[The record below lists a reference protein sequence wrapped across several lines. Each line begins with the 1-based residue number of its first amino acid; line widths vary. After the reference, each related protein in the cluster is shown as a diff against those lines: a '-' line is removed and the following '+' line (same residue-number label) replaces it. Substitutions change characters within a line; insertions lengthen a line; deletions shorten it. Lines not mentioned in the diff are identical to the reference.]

1 MFQPAL
7 DPQAVH
13 DLQAILSGTL
23 ITRNDE
29 DYDTARKV
37 WNGMID
43 KYPALIVRCMDATDV
58 IAAVTFARKQRM
70 TVAVRSG
77 GHSFAGHST
86 IDGGMLIDL
95 SPMKAITIDRIRR
108 IARIE
113 PGLTWGEV
121 ARATHAYGLALTSGD
136 MASVG
141 VGGLMLGGGIG
152 WMVRKHGQA
161 IDHLRAVELVTASGE
176 ILRASERAHPELFWG
191 LRGGGGNFGVS
202 TAFEVDLHPAG
213 TVLAG
218 AVFYE
223 AAQAERILQGYAQRA
238 TTAPDE
244 LSTQA
249 MLMAAPP
256 APFIPQPLQGRPI
269 VAILVCYT
277 GDLAQGERVVAPLRQ
292 LATPIADVVGPI
304 AYPALFALTQVGTL
318 RGLEQHVR
326 SLFLQTLSDEVLH
339 TLTEETLA
347 TISPETIVQ
356 IRVLGGAMGRV
367 SVDATA
373 FAHRATQAMVIITNF
388 GPPSANAKGR
398 SARTEQVW
406 QALQPYAK
414 GVYVNFLAEEGE
426 QRIHEAYPP
435 ATYARLAALKNLYDP
450 TNFFHMN
457 QNIKPFAKEA
467 CEVPQDRFSRSA

>member
-1 MFQPAL
+1 MFQAAL
-7 DPQAVH
+7 DQEAVH
-13 DLQAILSGTL
+13 HLQATLSGRL
-23 ITRNDE
+23 LSRSDE
-29 DYDTARKV
+29 DYENARKV
-37 WNGMID
+37 WNGMINRH
-43 KYPALIVRCMDATDV
+43 PALIVRCMDATDV
-58 IAAVTFARKQRM
+58 ITAVTFAREQGM
-70 TVAVRSG
+70 SVAVRSG
-77 GHSFAGHST
+77 GHSFAGQST
-86 IDGGMLIDL
+86 IDGGVLIDL
-95 SPMKAITIDRIRR
+95 SPMKAITIDRRRR

-121 ARATHAYGLALTSGD
+121 ARAAHVYGLGLTSGD

-152 WMVRKHGQA
+152 WMVRKHGLA

-176 ILRASERAHPELFWG
+176 ILRASERVHPELFWG
-191 LRGGGGNFGVS
+191 LRGGGGNFGVA

-213 TVLAG
+213 TVLGG

-223 AAQAERILQGYAQRA
+223 AAEAERILQGYARHA
-238 TTAPDE
+238 SAAPDE

-256 APFIPQPLQGRPI
+256 ASFIPQALQGRPI

-277 GDLAQGERVVAPLRQ
+277 GDLLEGERVVAPLRR
-292 LATPIADVVGPI
+292 LATPIADVVEPMP
-304 AYPALFALTQVGTL
+304 YPAIFALTQVGTI

-326 SLFLQTLSDEVLH
+326 SLFLQALSDEVLH

-347 TISPETIVQ
+347 TMSPETIVQ
-356 IRVLGGAMGRV
+356 LRVLGGAMGRV

-388 GPPSANAKGR
+388 GPGSAGAEDR

-406 QALQPYAK
+406 RALQPYSN

-435 ATYARLAALKNLYDP
+435 ATYARLAALKSRYDP
-450 TNFFHMN
+450 TNFFHLN
-457 QNIKPFAKEA
+457 QNIKPFTKEA
-467 CEVPQDRFSRSA
+467 CEV

>member
-7 DPQAVH
+7 DQEATH
-13 DLQAILSGTL
+13 HLRATLSGRL
-23 ITRNDE
+23 LSWHDG
-29 DYDTARKV
+29 DYENARKV

-43 KYPALIVRCMDATDV
+43 RYPALIVRCMDATDV
-58 IAAVTFARKQRM
+58 IAAVTFARDQGM
-70 TVAVRSG
+70 AVAVRSR

-86 IDGGMLIDL
+86 IDGGILIDL
-95 SPMKAITIDRIRR
+95 SPMKAITIDRRRR

-121 ARATHAYGLALTSGD
+121 ARATHAYDLGLTSGD

-152 WMVRKHGQA
+152 WMVRKYGLA
-161 IDHLRAVELVTASGE
+161 IDHLRAVELVTASGG

-191 LRGGGGNFGVS
+191 LRGGGGNFGVA
-202 TAFEVDLHPAG
+202 TAFEVELHPVG
-213 TVLAG
+213 TVLGG

-223 AAQAERILQGYAQRA
+223 ASEAERILHGYVHHA
-238 TTAPDE
+238 TEAPDE

-256 APFIPQPLQGRPI
+256 AAFIPQALQGRPI
-269 VAILVCYT
+269 VAILVCYV
-277 GDLAQGERVVAPLRQ
+277 GDLAQGERVVDPLRR
-292 LATPIADVVGPI
+292 LATPIADLVGPM
-304 AYPALFALTQVGTL
+304 AYAALFDLTQVGTI

-326 SLFLQTLSDEVLH
+326 SLFLQTLSSEVLH

-347 TISPETIVQ
+347 TMTPETIVQ

-373 FAHRATQAMVIITNF
+373 FAHRAAQAMVIITNF
-388 GPPSANAKGR
+388 GPPSDNAEGR
-398 SARTEQVW
+398 SARTEHVW
-406 QALQPYAK
+406 KALQPYAE
-414 GVYVNFLAEEGE
+414 GVYVNLLAEEGE

-435 ATYARLAALKNLYDP
+435 ATYARLEALKNRYDP
-450 TNFFHMN
+450 TNFFRMN
-457 QNIKPFAKEA
+457 KNINPWTKVAR
-467 CEVPQDRFSRSA
+467 EV